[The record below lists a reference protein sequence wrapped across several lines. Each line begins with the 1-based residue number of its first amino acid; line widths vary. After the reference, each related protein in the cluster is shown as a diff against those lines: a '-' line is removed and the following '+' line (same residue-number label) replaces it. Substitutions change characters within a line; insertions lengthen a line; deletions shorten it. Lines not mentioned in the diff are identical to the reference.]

1 MWRGVKVGRVKR
13 VLHAY
18 GWKWGQVHKE
28 HKWLYINR
36 KRRESVNG
44 ENIEMVLLWKLVLR

>member
-13 VLHAY
+13 FLHAY

-28 HKWLYINR
+28 HKWLHINR
-36 KRRESVNG
+36 TRRES
-44 ENIEMVLLWKLVLR
+44 E